1 MIDLLI
7 FCLKVPTL
15 TTNILKWSRSV
26 RLIKSAFSVAT
37 LTILSRMAGFL
48 REMLQAH
55 YFGAGVINDALKLAI
70 RIPSVFRRIFAE
82 GAFNASFIPIFSS
95 ILTSRGK
102 KEAIEFAQNIFS
114 ILAITLAIISLVIE
128 LFLPQFISL
137 LYPGLSK
144 TPERLMYTIEFT
156 RIMFPFLLFISL
168 TAFFSGILN
177 SFERFVAAASSP
189 IAGNLVIIGTLL
201 YLGSHFDNMGKAFSW
216 GIFLCGLIQF
226 LWVFAPCSLR
236 VALVLPKTLTIT
248 KDVKDFFQKMIPAA
262 LGSGIVQI
270 NIFLDMMIGSFL
282 PTGSIS
288 YMGYA
293 DRLNQLPL
301 STIGIAI
308 STVLLP
314 LLSKQ
319 IKKGQDAAAQYS
331 QDLAVE
337 FSLALTMP
345 AFIGLILL
353 APILV
358 ETIFQH
364 GKFQP
369 QDVLPTAK
377 TLIAFASGLPA
388 YVLLKVFSTSFFA
401 RGDTKTPMIAAAI
414 CLTLNVL
421 LNLLLMRRYA
431 HVGIA
436 LATSFSA
443 WINLFILMAVLRR
456 KGFFSLSKTLRESLY
471 RIGLVSFLFFIA
483 LYIGQS
489 PMLSFLESIS
499 TNRFWILGGMVGFS
513 LIAYLGMAYPL
524 KVLHWKDLR
533 KRLKQES

>member
-1 MIDLLI
+1 L
-7 FCLKVPTL
+7 
-15 TTNILKWSRSV
+15 

-37 LTILSRMAGFL
+37 LTVLSRVAGFL

-55 YFGAGVINDALKLAI
+55 YFGAGAMNDALKLAI

-102 KEAIEFAQNIFS
+102 KDALEFAQNIFS
-114 ILAITLAIISLVIE
+114 ILAITLAILILLVE

-189 IAGNLVIIGTLL
+189 VAGNLAIIGALL
-201 YLGSHFDNMGKAFSW
+201 YLTPYLDNTGQVFSW
-216 GIFLCGLIQF
+216 GIFLCGLVQF

-236 VALVLPKTLTIT
+236 VALVLPKTLSLT
-248 KDVKDFFQKMIPAA
+248 KDVKIFFQKMIPAA

-270 NIFLDMMIGSFL
+270 NLFLDMMIGSFL

-319 IKKGQDAAAQYS
+319 IKKGQESAAQHS

-353 APILV
+353 APLLV

-364 GKFQP
+364 GEFKP
-369 QDVLPTAK
+369 QDVLPTAH

-388 YVLLKVFSTSFFA
+388 YVLLKVASTSFFA
-401 RGDTKTPMIAAAI
+401 RGDTKNPMIVAAI
-414 CLTLNVL
+414 CLTLNVV
-421 LNLLLMRRYA
+421 LNLILMKPYA

-443 WINLFILMAVLRR
+443 WVNLFILIMILRK
-456 KGFFSLSKTLRESLY
+456 KGFFVMTPMLRESLY

-483 LYIGQS
+483 LYIGKD
-489 PMLSFLESIS
+489 PILSFLEAIS
-499 TNRFWILGGMVGFS
+499 SNRFWVLGGMVTFS
-513 LIAYLGMAYPL
+513 LAAYLIMAYPL
-524 KVLHWKDLR
+524 KVMHWKDLR
-533 KRLKQES
+533 RRLQADV